1 MDSHIGWQI
10 VLQLVLIAL
19 NAIFACA
26 EIAVISMDDAR
37 IEKLAQ
43 SGSAGGK
50 RLRKLTS
57 QPASFLATI
66 QVAITLSGFLGSA
79 FASDSFATMLTDWAI
94 TTWPG
99 VNATVVHN
107 IAVVIITLVLSYFTL
122 VLGELV
128 PKRVAQRNP
137 ERIALAIS
145 GLITTIS
152 KVFRPIV
159 WLLTVSTNGVLRLM
173 RIDPNAEEESVT
185 EENIR
190 MMVDVGS
197 EKGTIDDDEKEFI
210 QNVFEFDD
218 LSAGEIATHRTDVD
232 MLDLADE
239 PSDWEELMTRT
250 RHFYYP
256 VCREDADNI
265 VGIIEFRD
273 YLMLKD
279 RTREN
284 VERIIR
290 PAYFVP
296 DGVKADVLFKNIRAA
311 ADKFAIVLDEFGG
324 FEGII
329 TLNDLIGQLVGD
341 LSDEAP
347 DIVKLNDTTWR
358 ISGTALLDD
367 ISSELDVHID
377 EEDSDTLSG
386 LIFSRLGSI
395 PEDGTKFEIDID
407 RMHISVTNVEDHRV
421 ISADITI
428 LPKPEMDEDDDE

>member
-43 SGSAGGK
+43 SGNAGGR

-79 FASDSFATMLTDWAI
+79 FASDSFAAMLTDWAI
-94 TTWPG
+94 ITWPG

-107 IAVVIITLVLSYFTL
+107 IAVVIITLILSYFTL

-152 KVFRPIV
+152 KVFKPIV

-218 LSAGEIATHRTDVD
+218 LSAGEIATHRTEVD

-239 PSDWEELMTRT
+239 PSDWEELMIRT

-273 YLMLKD
+273 YLML
-279 RTREN
+279 RERNREN
-284 VERIIR
+284 VEKIIR

-296 DGVKADVLFKNIRAA
+296 DGVKADVLFKNLRAA

-358 ISGTALLDD
+358 ISGTALIDD
-367 ISSELDVHID
+367 ISGELDVHID

-386 LIFSRLGSI
+386 LIFSRLGSV
-395 PEDGTKFEIDID
+395 PEDGAKFEIDID

-421 ISADITI
+421 LSADITL
-428 LPKPEMDEDDDE
+428 LPEPEKDEDEDE

>member
-26 EIAVISMDDAR
+26 EIAIISMDDAR

-50 RLRKLTS
+50 RLKNLTS
-57 QPASFLATI
+57 QPARFLATI
-66 QVAITLSGFLGSA
+66 QVAITLAGFMGSA
-79 FASDSFATMLTDWAI
+79 FASENFAEMLSDWALVN
-94 TTWPG
+94 WPNLNASL
-99 VNATVVHN
+99 VNSVSV
-107 IAVVIITLVLSYFTL
+107 VVITLILSYFTL

-137 ERIALAIS
+137 EKIAIAIS

-152 KVFRPIV
+152 RVFKPIV
-159 WLLTVSTNGVLRLM
+159 WLLTVSTNGILRLM

-197 EKGTIDDDEKEFI
+197 EKGAIDNDEKEFI

-250 RHFYYP
+250 HHFFYP
-256 VCREDADNI
+256 VCREDPDNI
-265 VGIIEFRD
+265 VGIIESRD
-273 YLMLKD
+273 YLLLKD
-279 RTREN
+279 RSREN
-284 VERIIR
+284 VEKLVK
-290 PAYFVP
+290 PAYFIP
-296 DGVKADVLFKNIRAA
+296 DGVKADVLFRNMRNSAN
-311 ADKFAIVLDEFGG
+311 KFAIVLDEFGG

-329 TLNDLIGQLVGD
+329 SINDLIGQLVGD
-341 LSDEAP
+341 LSDDAP

-358 ISGTALLDD
+358 ISGTALIDD
-367 ISSELDVHID
+367 ISSELDIHID
-377 EEDSDTLSG
+377 EEDIDTLSG
-386 LIFSRLGSI
+386 LIFSRMGSV
-395 PEDGTKFEIDID
+395 PEDGAKFEIDID
-407 RMHISVTNVEDHRV
+407 RLHVKVTNVEDHRV
-421 ISADITI
+421 ISADVTL
-428 LPKPEMDEDDDE
+428 LPEPEKDEEDEE

>member
-1 MDSHIGWQI
+1 MDSHIGLQI

-19 NAIFACA
+19 NAVFACA

-43 SGSAGGK
+43 SGSAGGRRIK
-50 RLRKLTS
+50 NLTS
-57 QPASFLATI
+57 QPARFLATI

-79 FASDSFATMLTDWAI
+79 FAAENFAEMLSDWAI
-94 TTWPG
+94 TNWPG
-99 VNATVVHN
+99 LNPSVINSVSVVL
-107 IAVVIITLVLSYFTL
+107 ITLILSYFTL

-137 ERIALAIS
+137 EGIALAIS
-145 GLITTIS
+145 GLIITIS
-152 KVFRPIV
+152 RVFKPIV

-173 RIDPNAEEESVT
+173 RIDPNAEDESVT

-197 EKGTIDDDEKEFI
+197 EKGAIDDDEKEFI

-218 LSAGEIATHRTDVD
+218 LSAGEIVTHRTEVD
-232 MLDLADE
+232 MIDLADE
-239 PSDWEELMTRT
+239 PSDWEELMLRT
-250 RHFYYP
+250 SHFCYP

-265 VGIIEFRD
+265 VGVIESRD
-273 YLMLKD
+273 YLLLRD
-279 RTREN
+279 RSREN
-284 VERIIR
+284 VEKLVK
-290 PAYFVP
+290 PAYFIP
-296 DGVKADVLFKNIRAA
+296 DGVKADILFKNMRASSN
-311 ADKFAIVLDEFGG
+311 KFAIVLDEFGG

-329 TLNDLIGQLVGD
+329 TINDLIEQLVGD
-341 LSDEAP
+341 LSDDAP

-367 ISSELDVHID
+367 IASELEVTVD

-386 LIFSRLGSI
+386 LIFSRLGSV
-395 PEDGTKFEIDID
+395 PEDGSRFDIDID
-407 RMHISVTNVEDHRV
+407 RLHISVTDVEDHRV
-421 ISADITI
+421 ISADVTL
-428 LPKPEMDEDDDE
+428 LPAPEKDEEEDE

>member
-1 MDSHIGWQI
+1 MDSHIGWQL

-19 NAIFACA
+19 NAVFACA

-43 SGSAGGK
+43 SGSAAGR
-50 RLRKLTS
+50 RLKKLTS
-57 QPASFLATI
+57 QPARFLATI
-66 QVAITLSGFLGSA
+66 QVAITLSGFMGSA
-79 FASDSFATMLTDWAI
+79 FASENFAEMLTDWAVSN
-94 TTWPG
+94 WPHL
-99 VNATVVHN
+99 NATLINSVSVVL
-107 IAVVIITLVLSYFTL
+107 ITLILSYFTL

-137 ERIALAIS
+137 EKIALAIS

-152 KVFRPIV
+152 KVFKPIV
-159 WLLTVSTNGVLRLM
+159 WLLTVSTNGMLRLM

-197 EKGTIDDDEKEFI
+197 EKGAIDDDEKEFI

-218 LSAGEIATHRTDVD
+218 LAAGEIITHRTEVE

-239 PSDWEELMTRT
+239 PSDWEALITGTRYS
-250 RHFYYP
+250 FYP

-265 VGIIEFRD
+265 VGVIEARD
-273 YLMLKD
+273 YLLL
-279 RTREN
+279 RERSREN
-284 VERIIR
+284 VEKLIK
-290 PAYFVP
+290 PAYFIP
-296 DGVKADVLFKNIRAA
+296 DGVKADILFKNMRLSGN
-311 ADKFAIVLDEFGG
+311 KFAVVLDEFGG

-329 TLNDLIGQLVGD
+329 TINDLVEQLVGD
-341 LSDEAP
+341 LGDEAP

-358 ISGTALLDD
+358 ISGTALIDD
-367 ISSELDVHID
+367 ISSELEIGID

-386 LIFSRLGSI
+386 LVFSRLGSV
-395 PEDGTKFEIDID
+395 PEDGAKFEIDID
-407 RMHISVTNVEDHRV
+407 RMHINVTNVEDHRV
-421 ISADITI
+421 ISADVTI
-428 LPKPEMDEDDDE
+428 LPEPEKDEEEEE